1 MTTNENNLEASTIA
15 ANGLQ
20 QATGIIWTVSSVLNY
35 ANHEKEALPASAAGA
50 LGEMLGKAKDRLAM
64 LRDSSE
70 LSNLEAAAHILSVS
84 HADKIP
90 VSPTI
95 SGALTD
101 ILLNVMESNTMY
113 AAALQKRVMDELRD
127 ESAGLMELVKM
138 GGLKDE
144 KLRKQILAH
153 AINLLRE
160 VADLKKNVDGLEKEK
175 TGKAAFLAEVE
186 ANRKERDAMAA
197 EKGLRVPDWRDGASA
212 AEDDPDTARGEQISL
227 FPDEDKPSKP
237 AKPEVKPAA
246 KPAPK
251 KGTRHFAVLND
262 EGKPVVGVPDD
273 KPAKEKVKPDG
284 TVEVSGFFSPEEK
297 EKLIANIREYLS
309 GLHDGHR
316 LSELVEN
323 IKLHFNLLDGEIGEL
338 IGVSDRLITHVRHG
352 RPSPF
357 TLARFTE
364 VFGTDGGTKEEK

>member
-50 LGEMLGKAKDRLAM
+50 LGEMLGKAKDCLAM

-101 ILLNVMESNTMY
+101 ILLNVMESNTRY
-113 AAALQKRVMDELRD
+113 AAALQRRVMDDLRN

-212 AEDDPDTARGEQISL
+212 AEDDPDTAHGEQISL

-246 KPAPK
+246 
-251 KGTRHFAVLND
+251 
-262 EGKPVVGVPDD
+262 

-364 VFGTDGGTKEEK
+364 VFGTDGGAGTRDEVSGSARTQKEA